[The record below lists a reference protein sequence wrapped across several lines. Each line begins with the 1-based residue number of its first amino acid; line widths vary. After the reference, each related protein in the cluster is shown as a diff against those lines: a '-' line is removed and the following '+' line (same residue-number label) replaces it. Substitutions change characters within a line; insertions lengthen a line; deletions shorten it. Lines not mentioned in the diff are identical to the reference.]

1 MRPYIFFF
9 WFLSHRWT
17 CNKTSVKVHD
27 RVLRQPRPY
36 PWFWQ
41 FMAIFIALLKL
52 VQLRWASGNISV
64 LKHDSASGEL
74 DLVKRTLMTP
84 HLEGEDA
91 HR

>member
-1 MRPYIFFF
+1 MRPYIFF
-9 WFLSHRWT
+9 LVSITSLT
-17 CNKTSVKVHD
+17 CNKTSVTVHD
-27 RVLRQPRPY
+27 RGLRQPHPY

-64 LKHDSASGEL
+64 LKHDSASGKL